1 MAIRNIRGEDDDIL
15 RKTSKEVPALEEK
28 EKQLIDDMVETMHKF
43 NGLGLAA
50 PQVGVLKR
58 IIVIDLYDG
67 NGVIVLINPV
77 IKKEKGSQIVEEG
90 CLSFPNKFAKVERPQ
105 QIWVEGKNV
114 NWEDVKIKGSD
125 LLAQALAHEIDH
137 LNGVLFV
144 DKMIPGTM
152 EIIQEDTGKE

>member
-15 RKTSKEVPALEEK
+15 RKISKEVPALEEK

-77 IKKEKGSQIVEEG
+77 IKKEK
-90 CLSFPNKFAKVERPQ
+90 
-105 QIWVEGKNV
+105 
-114 NWEDVKIKGSD
+114 D
-125 LLAQALAHEIDH
+125 LKL
-137 LNGVLFV
+137 
-144 DKMIPGTM
+144 
-152 EIIQEDTGKE
+152 